1 MASSASPTV
10 RRRRLAAELR
20 RLRGTRTAAPVA
32 KALGWSIA
40 KISRYENGAGNFPI
54 DEVAKLLDYYEVL
67 EPRRGTLLAL
77 AQDANQRGWWE
88 EYSDALGSEYMELIG
103 LEAEAESVISWC
115 IMLVPGL
122 LQTEEYAREVFAS
135 YQKTMPIA
143 PGLIEARVRVRLIRQ
158 EVLTAR
164 QPPLRLS
171 VVLDESALLR
181 RTGSPKVMHEQLR
194 RLAAVSELPNV
205 ELRIL
210 PFSSGASPPP
220 GPFEVF
226 GFPAADV
233 TAKLGD
239 VLVVEGV
246 TGQLSVE
253 GETDTDTYVYRL
265 FFETLRRAA
274 LSPDESR
281 ALILRTAR
289 SAWSLPS
296 PKTSAIGLAAVF
308 SVPHVINEGVPLRPT
323 EGEHPPVGVHTVPNP
338 DETIGAASHFHTFP
352 VRPAKRALAPIKRRY
367 VGRPNSE
374 RAHLSPVITFARVT
388 PGRTPATSP
397 APERAAGLLCVGLAS
412 T

>member
-54 DEVAKLLDYYEVL
+54 DEVAKLLEYYDVL
-67 EPRRGTLLAL
+67 EPRRGRLLAL
-77 AQDANQRGWWE
+77 AEDANQRGWWD

-115 IMLVPGL
+115 ITLVPGL

-143 PGLIEARVRVRLIRQ
+143 PGLIERRVRVRLIRQ
-158 EVLTAR
+158 DVLTTR
-164 QPPLRLS
+164 QPPLKLS

-181 RTGSPKVMHEQLR
+181 RTGGPKVMHEQLR
-194 RLAAVSELPNV
+194 RLVAVSELPNV

-226 GFPAADV
+226 GFPTEDV

-239 VLVVEGV
+239 VLVVEGM

-253 GETDTDTYVYRL
+253 GETDTYIYRL
-265 FFETLRRAA
+265 FFETLMKAA

-281 ALILRTAR
+281 ALILRTTR

-296 PKTSAIGLAAVF
+296 PGPAPSAYPRF
-308 SVPHVINEGVPLRPT
+308 SVFLTSSTKAFHCARPKAST
-323 EGEHPPVGVHTVPNP
+323 PPAGFMLSRTRTKP
-338 DETIGAASHFHTFP
+338 S
-352 VRPAKRALAPIKRRY
+352 
-367 VGRPNSE
+367 GR
-374 RAHLSPVITFARVT
+374 
-388 PGRTPATSP
+388 PATSTHSP
-397 APERAAGLLCVGLAS
+397 FAQLKELFRQSSGDMSDDRTANGRISLLSQFSRG
-412 T
+412 